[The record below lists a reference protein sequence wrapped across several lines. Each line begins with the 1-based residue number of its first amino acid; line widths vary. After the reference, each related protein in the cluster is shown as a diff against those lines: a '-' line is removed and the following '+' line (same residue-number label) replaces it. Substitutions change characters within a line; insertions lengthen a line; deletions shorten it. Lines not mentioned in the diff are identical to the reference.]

1 MSQEVCPWNVKFARP
16 NRVAEFAPRAVLASN
31 DARAI
36 ARALL
41 TMSQEEFSAAFKG
54 SPMKRAKLRGLQRN
68 ASVVLSNVG
77 DEGDVDIPIEAFDD
91 REPLGTTTRSE
102 ERLTTDQSR

>member
-1 MSQEVCPWNVKFARP
+1 MKFAQP
-16 NRVAEFAPRAVLASN
+16 NRVAEFAPRAVRASN

-41 TMSQEEFSAAFKG
+41 TMSQEEFSAAFTG

-68 ASVVLSNVG
+68 ASVVLGDIG
-77 DEGDVDIPIEAFDD
+77 DEGDVDILIEALDD
-91 REPLGTTTRSE
+91 RAPLGTTTRSE
-102 ERLTTDQSR
+102 ARLTTDQSG

>member
-1 MSQEVCPWNVKFARP
+1 M
-16 NRVAEFAPRAVLASN
+16 LAGK
-31 DARAI
+31 DARRL
-36 ARALL
+36 ARELL
-41 TMSQEEFSAAFKG
+41 AMSQEEFSTAFKG

-68 ASVVLSNVG
+68 AAVVLSNVG
-77 DEGDVDIPIEAFDD
+77 DEGDVDILIQALDD

>member
-1 MSQEVCPWNVKFARP
+1 MSQEVCPWNVKFASP
-16 NRVAEFAPRAVLASN
+16 HRVAEFAPRAVLASN

-54 SPMKRAKLRGLQRN
+54 SPMKRAKLRGLKRN
-68 ASVVLSNVG
+68 AAVVLGNIG
-77 DEGDVDIPIEAFDD
+77 DEGDVDVLIQALDD
-91 REPLGTTTRSE
+91 RAPPGTTTRSE
-102 ERLTTDQSR
+102 ARLTTDQSG